1 MFGADRLRRI
11 GHDATVLSHAEFLGR
26 LEAMKVAGET
36 RNADLARVT
45 NLPTS
50 RIAEC
55 FKGTRLF
62 RVDEMKAIVDHYAI
76 GEAGHVNAE
85 TLEPLLD
92 AILPLA
98 PAGRLTEQS
107 RRALAESLAYG
118 LELLSGPNAST
129 ASSDAIS
136 VAARA
141 AAARFRETD
150 LAA

>member
-1 MFGADRLRRI
+1 MFGADRLRKI

-36 RNADLARVT
+36 RNADLARVL

-55 FKGTRLF
+55 FSGSRLF
-62 RVDEMKAIVDHYAI
+62 RVDEMKAIIDHYRL
-76 GEAGHVNAE
+76 GEASNISAE

-92 AILPLA
+92 AIVPLA

-107 RRALAESLAYG
+107 RRALAEALAYG
-118 LELLSGPNAST
+118 LELLSGPNANT
-129 ASSDAIS
+129 ASSDARD

-141 AAARFRETD
+141 AATRFRE
-150 LAA
+150 LALAV